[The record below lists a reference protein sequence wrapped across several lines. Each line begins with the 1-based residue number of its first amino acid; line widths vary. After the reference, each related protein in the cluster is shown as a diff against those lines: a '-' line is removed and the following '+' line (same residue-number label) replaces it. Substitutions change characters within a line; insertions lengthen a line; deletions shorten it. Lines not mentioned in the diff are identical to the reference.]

1 VIAVTE
7 KSAVLVIFVTS
18 KDGAL
23 HYVYATNKE
32 GSRPIG
38 WSQGSFGIKAMS
50 GVSIAIS
57 GYSASRS
64 SADGC
69 RSAGGFGVVGLAAE
83 RVRATLLAWSDRCE
97 RRHAALTINART
109 LADIG
114 LTPGHVTFE
123 TAKPFWRA

>member
-7 KSAVLVIFVTS
+7 KSTVVVIFVTS

-23 HYVYATNKE
+23 HYLYATNKE
-32 GSRPIG
+32 ASPIG
-38 WSQGSFGIKAMS
+38 RPKGSFGTTTMS

-57 GYSASRS
+57 SYSASRS
-64 SADGC
+64 CVDGC
-69 RSAGGFGVVGLAAE
+69 RSAGEFGAVGLAAGH
-83 RVRATLLAWSDRCE
+83 VRATLFAWADRC
-97 RRHAALTINART
+97 RRRREALTIDART